1 MNDKTDDQILDE
13 KDELENKDEGC
24 GCDEC
29 VCGKSDSEEKPEVA
43 DEYKE
48 KYIRAL
54 ADYQNLS
61 KRIEREREE
70 IQQSASSW
78 IILKLLPVLDDL
90 ELAKKNTKEKGIE
103 LIYNKLWSIL
113 EKEGVK
119 KIQINENDKF
129 DPAKMECID
138 AEDGGEKLITVRSG
152 YIMKGKILRPVQVK
166 VVK

>member
-1 MNDKTDDQILDE
+1 MNNKTDDHIDEEDKVEDQIVDGE
-13 KDELENKDEGC
+13 KECECDDCSCEKEEN
-24 GCDEC
+24 
-29 VCGKSDSEEKPEVA
+29 
-43 DEYKE
+43 EYKE

-90 ELAKKNTKEKGIE
+90 ELAKDNTEEKGIE
-103 LIYNKLWSIL
+103 LIYNKLWNIL
-113 EKEGVK
+113 EKEGIRK
-119 KIQINENDKF
+119 MEIKENDAF
-129 DPAKMECID
+129 DPEKMEAID
-138 AEDGGEKLITVRSG
+138 AESGGEKLKIVRSG
-152 YIMKGKILRPVQVK
+152 YIMKGKILRPAQVK